1 MSFFLSLSLNFLKRK
16 GQIEMAVFRVDKTK
30 DYTVMANH
38 HLRNTKLSLKAKG
51 LLSLMLSL
59 PENWDYTIKGLASI
73 CKDGIDSINATIK
86 ELESEGYIKRS
97 RVRNAKGQL
106 TTTEYVIYEQ
116 PHFDEDNHNG
126 KSIVAEKAENS
137 ANADI
142 ASSEPKR
149 ENPILDSSDT
159 DLPVWENPI
168 LGNPILGKPILGKP
182 ILENPDQL
190 NTNILSTNKLNTKES
205 NTNYSSFIHSTESID
220 SKVKNEGMNDY
231 EEICKRIDFE
241 KLIRENPQKAR
252 LYLYIQAVLS
262 FVLKS
267 DKPIRVRG
275 QEISKDKALEEYR
288 KLDAGMIKAV
298 AENYSKCQ
306 SKVKDMFAYIAS
318 CLYQMPQV
326 VELRKSG
333 CVSKP
338 TSYDLEF
345 FDKHSAADSD
355 MQKGIIDQWLLNGG
369 LSDLISEEEK
379 IGKPILF
386 HALHGTRELSSSKSI
401 SKKEE

>member
-1 MSFFLSLSLNFLKRK
+1 
-16 GQIEMAVFRVDKTK
+16 MAVFRVEKTR

-59 PENWDYTIKGLASI
+59 PENWDYTTKGLATI
-73 CKDGIDSINATIK
+73 CKDGIDSINSTVK

-106 TTTEYVIYEQ
+106 TTTEYIIYEQ
-116 PHFDEDNHNG
+116 PHFDEDDHNG
-126 KSIVAEKAENS
+126 KSVVDERLENS

-142 ASSEPKR
+142 ASFEPKR
-149 ENPILDSSDT
+149 ENPILDSDDT
-159 DLPVWENPI
+159 DLPVWEKPILDNPI
-168 LGNPILGKPILGKP
+168 LEKPILGKP

-205 NTNYSSFIHSTESID
+205 NTKKENINSSFIHSTESKD
-220 SKVKNEGMNDY
+220 SKGEAEGMNEY
-231 EEICKRIDFE
+231 EEICKRIDFR
-241 KLIRENPQKAR
+241 KLIQEDPQKAK

-267 DKPIRVRG
+267 NTPIRVRG
-275 QEISKDKALEEYR
+275 QAIEKNKVLEEYR
-288 KLDAGMIKAV
+288 KLNGDMVTAV

-326 VELRKSG
+326 AQLRKSG

-355 MQKGIIDQWLLNGG
+355 MQKGIIDQWFSNAG
-369 LSDLISEEEK
+369 LSDLISE
-379 IGKPILF
+379 
-386 HALHGTRELSSSKSI
+386 S
-401 SKKEE
+401 

>member
-1 MSFFLSLSLNFLKRK
+1 
-16 GQIEMAVFRVDKTK
+16 MAVFRVDKTK

-59 PENWDYTIKGLASI
+59 PESWDYTTKGLASI
-73 CKDGIDSINATIK
+73 CKDGIDSINSTIK

-149 ENPILDSSDT
+149 ENPILESNDT

-168 LGNPILGKPILGKP
+168 LDNPILEKP

-190 NTNILSTNKLNTKES
+190 NTNILSTKELNTKES
-205 NTNYSSFIHSTESID
+205 NTNSSFIHSTESID

-262 FVLKS
+262 FVLRN

-275 QEISKDKALEEYR
+275 EEIPKSKVVEEYQ
-288 KLDAGMIKAV
+288 KLNGDMIMSV
-298 AENYSKCQ
+298 AENFSKYQ

-318 CLYQMPQV
+318 SLYQMPQIT
-326 VELRKSG
+326 ELRKLGHAAKSM
-333 CVSKP
+333 
-338 TSYDLEF
+338 SYDLEF

-369 LSDLISEEEK
+369 LSDLISE
-379 IGKPILF
+379 
-386 HALHGTRELSSSKSI
+386 S
-401 SKKEE
+401 

>member
-1 MSFFLSLSLNFLKRK
+1 
-16 GQIEMAVFRVDKTK
+16 MAVFRVEKTK

-59 PENWDYTIKGLASI
+59 PESWDYTTKGLASI

-106 TTTEYVIYEQ
+106 TTTEYIIYEK
-116 PHFDEDNHNG
+116 PYFDEDNHNG
-126 KSIVAEKAENS
+126 KSVVDKKQENS

-168 LGNPILGKPILGKP
+168 LENPILEKPILGKPILGKP

-190 NTNILSTNKLNTKES
+190 NTNILSTNKLNTNILSTNKLSTNKLNTKES
-205 NTNYSSFIHSTESID
+205 NTNSFIHSTESIE
-220 SKVKNEGMNDY
+220 SKEKSEGMNDY
-231 EEICKRIDFE
+231 EEICKRIDFK
-241 KLIRENPQKAR
+241 KLIGEDPQKAKM
-252 LYLYIQAVLS
+252 YLYIQAVLS

-288 KLDAGMIKAV
+288 KLDASMIKAV

-326 VELRKSG
+326 VDLKKSG
-333 CVSKP
+333 HPVKS
-338 TSYDLEF
+338 TSFDLEF
-345 FDKHSAADSD
+345 FDEYSKYPSAEVDTD
-355 MQKGIIDQWLLNGG
+355 VQKGILDQWLSNHG
-369 LSDLISEEEK
+369 LSDLIS
-379 IGKPILF
+379 GN
-386 HALHGTRELSSSKSI
+386 
-401 SKKEE
+401 

>member
-1 MSFFLSLSLNFLKRK
+1 MKRK
-16 GQIEMAVFRVDKTK
+16 GQIKMAVCRVDKTK

-59 PENWDYTIKGLASI
+59 PENWDYTIKGLTSI

-126 KSIVAEKAENS
+126 KSIVDKKQENS

-149 ENPILDSSDT
+149 ENPILESNDT
-159 DLPVWENPI
+159 DLPVWEKPI
-168 LGNPILGKPILGKP
+168 LDNPILGKP

-205 NTNYSSFIHSTESID
+205 NTNSSFIHSTESKD
-220 SKVKNEGMNDY
+220 SKGEAEGMNDY
-231 EEICKRIDFE
+231 EEICKRIDFK
-241 KLIRENPQKAR
+241 KLIGEDPQKAKM
-252 LYLYIQAVLS
+252 YLYIQAVLS
-262 FVLKS
+262 FVSKS

-298 AENYSKCQ
+298 AENYSKRQ

-318 CLYQMPQV
+318 CLYQMPQIT
-326 VELRKSG
+326 ELRKSG

-369 LSDLISEEEK
+369 LSDLISE
-379 IGKPILF
+379 
-386 HALHGTRELSSSKSI
+386 S
-401 SKKEE
+401 